1 MRSTLS
7 TFFNIAIHNSVP
19 HPPLAT
25 GLSDKLHSIPTEA
38 LHEAPREVKI
48 DRGDADIHLDE
59 MGRPRGFDVDAVV
72 AKASH
77 AALPSTNGLKQ
88 PQEDL
93 RLTSKVEEN
102 GVAAVENDEQPLEQD
117 SIAQSKAAEDLEL
130 SSADQS
136 DNATDFKPTSVIRS
150 EDSQI
155 ISKETEDTSVENE
168 ATETVQGEV
177 EERVDSDDSP
187 QCQMQEKVSDGGA
200 DPTSQAS
207 VGRALEEDDVDDDDF
222 GDFDSAFAPT
232 TNNVKTTSDIPT
244 TFPAPSVSGPS
255 SNWSA
260 SFVSSAA
267 EPSGAK
273 EDDGEEDD
281 FGDFG
286 DFTNSSLV
294 TATPSAEVADPDP
307 SLESLQQILDSVI
320 AFI

>member
-1 MRSTLS
+1 MAHL
-7 TFFNIAIHNSVP
+7 
-19 HPPLAT
+19 PLAT

-48 DRGDADIHLDE
+48 ERGDAEIRLDE
-59 MGRPRGFDVDAVV
+59 IGRPRGFDADAVL
-72 AKASH
+72 AKASPH

-88 PQEDL
+88 PQEDI
-93 RLTSKVEEN
+93 RMTSKVEEN
-102 GVAAVENDEQPLEQD
+102 GVAAVEDTEQPCEED
-117 SIAQSKAAEDLEL
+117 SIAQSKAAKDLEE

-136 DNATDFKPTSVIRS
+136 ENATDFKQTSVTRS
-150 EDSQI
+150 DVSSEVSQI

-168 ATETVQGEV
+168 APQTVQEDV

-187 QCQMQEKVSDGGA
+187 QDQMQETISPGETK
-200 DPTSQAS
+200 PTTQAS
-207 VGRALEEDDVDDDDF
+207 VGRALEEDDDDDDF

-232 TNNVKTTSDIPT
+232 TNNVKSTSDIPT
-244 TFPAPSVSGPS
+244 AFPAPSVSEPS

-260 SFVSSAA
+260 SFVSSAP
-267 EPSGAK
+267 ESSKAK
-273 EDDGEEDD
+273 EDDGEDDD

-307 SLESLQQILDSVI
+307 SLESLQHILDSVT
-320 AFI
+320 A

>member
-1 MRSTLS
+1 M
-7 TFFNIAIHNSVP
+7 P

-48 DRGDADIHLDE
+48 DRGDAEIHLDE
-59 MGRPRGFDVDAVV
+59 MGRPRGFDADAVV

-117 SIAQSKAAEDLEL
+117 SIAQSKAAEDFEL

-136 DNATDFKPTSVIRS
+136 ENVTDYKPTSVIRS
-150 EDSQI
+150 EVSQK

-168 ATETVQGEV
+168 APQTVQGEV

-187 QCQMQEKVSDGGA
+187 QCQMQEKISDGGA

-207 VGRALEEDDVDDDDF
+207 VGRAPEEADDF
-222 GDFDSAFAPT
+222 GDFDSAFAP

-244 TFPAPSVSGPS
+244 TFPAPSVSVPS

-260 SFVSSAA
+260 SFVSSAP
-267 EPSGAK
+267 ESSRAK
-273 EDDGEEDD
+273 EDDGEDDD

-307 SLESLQQILDSVI
+307 SLESLQHILDSVT
-320 AFI
+320 AFVQCVQKLPVLVFIWFSQL